1 MIGMFRGALAA
12 AAMFLAA
19 ATATAA
25 PISYRTTATATGTL
39 GGTPFTDA
47 VVTITGIGDTAS
59 VACVVN
65 YCETGTLDAMV
76 SVAGIGTA
84 EFTIDV
90 RLFAAWSV
98 DAVGFFDNAQFDIL
112 DTFNPA
118 LAGYDLQSPF
128 GPVTG
133 ASAINNDSYATT
145 LGLLLLTSTGDSTF
159 VAFSPVPEPASLGTL
174 GFALAG
180 LAAVRRRRARPV

>member
-1 MIGMFRGALAA
+1 MIRSALAA
-12 AAMFLAA
+12 AALVLAA
-19 ATATAA
+19 ASATAA
-25 PISYRTTATATGTL
+25 PITYRTTATATGTL

-47 VVTITGIGDTAS
+47 LVTITGIGDTTS
-59 VACVVN
+59 VTCVVD

-84 EFTIDV
+84 DFTIDV
-90 RLFAAWSV
+90 RLFAAWGV

-133 ASAINNDSYATT
+133 ESAINSDDSYATT
-145 LGLLLLTSTGDSTF
+145 LGLLLLTSAGDSTF
-159 VAFSPVPEPASLGTL
+159 EAFSPVPEPATLGTL
-174 GFALAG
+174 GFALAS
-180 LAAVRRRRARPV
+180 LAALRRRRARPV